1 MGSGGVHLGAVAM
14 TNGIGAATQL
24 LPGARKTMIFS
35 SVGGSRLSVKDRIG
49 IQARPRMGWL
59 AGLAKLGYGQ
69 VSFSLFFFCFV
80 FFSIF
85 CFQYYIS
92 NWNSNLISNLFCRS

>member
-1 MGSGGVHLGAVAM
+1 M

-35 SVGGSRLSVKDRIG
+35 SVDGSRLSVKDRTG

-59 AGLAKLGYGQ
+59 AGPAKWA
-69 VSFSLFFFCFV
+69 SA
-80 FFSIF
+80 
-85 CFQYYIS
+85 
-92 NWNSNLISNLFCRS
+92 R

>member
-1 MGSGGVHLGAVAM
+1 MGSGGVHLGAVAT

-35 SVGGSRLSVKDRIG
+35 SVGGSRLLVKDRIG

-59 AGLAKLGYGQ
+59 AGLGKLGCGQ
-69 VSFSLFFFCFV
+69 VSLSLFFSGLFSFLFSV
-80 FFSIF
+80 FNTIF
-85 CFQYYIS
+85 
-92 NWNSNLISNLFCRS
+92 LIGIQI

>member
-1 MGSGGVHLGAVAM
+1 M

-35 SVGGSRLSVKDRIG
+35 SVGGSRLSVKDRTD

-59 AGLAKLGYGQ
+59 AGSAKLGCVQ
-69 VSFSLFFFCFV
+69 VSVSFIFFCFLFFFYF
-80 FFSIF
+80 
-85 CFQYYIS
+85 
-92 NWNSNLISNLFCRS
+92 LFCCFEF